1 MSPRFYSF
9 LWIVYFVTAGVMW
22 LAGALSMLAIVV
34 FGFIAFGFV
43 FMGMMCVLPGTV
55 SHPAHND
62 EKIPGTERA
71 AKSEVAR
78 PTKEVRGFS
87 AYKPV

>member
-55 SHPAHND
+55 SHPEHNE
-62 EKIPGTERA
+62 EKIPRTERA